1 MLLGVD
7 YYPEQWDT
15 SLMDADM
22 DRILELGCNVI
33 RIGEFAWHRM
43 EKQEGQFDFSY
54 FDGVIAMAKQKDLQ
68 VIFGTPTATPPAWFI
83 AKYPDILSRF
93 PDGSPRA
100 FGGRPAIPTPITWK
114 PAVRSSR
121 PWPSITG
128 ARRAS

>member
-54 FDGVIAMAKQKDLQ
+54 FDGVIAMAKHGYPAGLVHRQ
-68 VIFGTPTATPPAWFI
+68 VSR
-83 AKYPDILSRF
+83 YPLPLPGRF
-93 PDGSPRA
+93 PPCL
-100 FGGRPAIPTPITWK
+100 
-114 PAVRSSR
+114 
-121 PWPSITG
+121 
-128 ARRAS
+128 RRAACGLLFQPPLPGSLP

>member
-68 VIFGTPTATPPAWFI
+68 VIFGTPTATPPAWFQVSR
-83 AKYPDILSRF
+83 YPLPLPGRF
-93 PDGSPRA
+93 PPCL
-100 FGGRPAIPTPITWK
+100 
-114 PAVRSSR
+114 
-121 PWPSITG
+121 
-128 ARRAS
+128 RRAACGLLFQPPLPGSLP

>member
-15 SLMDADM
+15 SLMEADM

-54 FDGVIAMAKQKDLQ
+54 FDGVIAMAKQKGLQ
-68 VIFGTPTATPPAWFI
+68 VIFGTPHGYPAGL
-83 AKYPDILSRF
+83 AHHQVSRYPFPLPGRF
-93 PDGSPRA
+93 PPCL
-100 FGGRPAIPTPITWK
+100 
-114 PAVRSSR
+114 
-121 PWPSITG
+121 
-128 ARRAS
+128 RRAACSLLFQPPLPGSLP